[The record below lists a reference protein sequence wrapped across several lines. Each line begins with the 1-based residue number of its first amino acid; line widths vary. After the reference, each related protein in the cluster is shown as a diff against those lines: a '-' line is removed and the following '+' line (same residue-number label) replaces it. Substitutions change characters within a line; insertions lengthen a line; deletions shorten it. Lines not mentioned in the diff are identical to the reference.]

1 MRPDGPPARPAAKL
15 LLSIVLHQMDVRDGE
30 GRDGLLDAMLCTS
43 YPTPLAQ
50 NQ

>member
-1 MRPDGPPARPAAKL
+1 
-15 LLSIVLHQMDVRDGE
+15 MDVRDGE
-30 GRDGLLDAMLCTS
+30 GRDALLDAMLGIA